1 MVFGIQELR
10 NQLEA
15 VTEERNFFQS
25 KYLEQVS
32 LLQDLHNELKK
43 SKREINRLR
52 EELMARQPRQN
63 TTSLLD
69 QVRRS
74 AIRED
79 TTAAVSTVNEEKK
92 DDDGDGD
99 HPPLTATAADS
110 HSIPNSPSGLT
121 TCEDEKGSMAA
132 EDDEEEEVLDIDENE
147 AIRESASKLLQWANY
162 RQTWTSSS
170 LEPPNEE

>member
-10 NQLEA
+10 NQIEA

-32 LLQDLHNELKK
+32 LLQDLQNELKK

-52 EELMARQPRQN
+52 EELMARPRRN
-63 TTSLLD
+63 SNNANATLLE
-69 QVRRS
+69 QTRS
-74 AIRED
+74 PFRP
-79 TTAAVSTVNEEKK
+79 AAAAAAAAAAAEEKK
-92 DDDGDGD
+92 DDGD
-99 HPPLTATAADS
+99 PPSASDD

-121 TCEDEKGSMAA
+121 C
-132 EDDEEEEVLDIDENE
+132 DDEEGSVAAAVDDDEEVEVDIDEKE

-162 RQTWTSSS
+162 RGQTRSS
-170 LEPPNEE
+170 LGPPDEE

>member
-10 NQLEA
+10 NQIEA

-32 LLQDLHNELKK
+32 LLQDLQNELKK

-52 EELMARQPRQN
+52 EELMARPRRN
-63 TTSLLD
+63 SNNANATLLE
-69 QVRRS
+69 QTRS
-74 AIRED
+74 PFRP
-79 TTAAVSTVNEEKK
+79 AAAPVNEEKK
-92 DDDGDGD
+92 DDGD
-99 HPPLTATAADS
+99 PPSASDN

-121 TCEDEKGSMAA
+121 CDDDEGSVAA
-132 EDDEEEEVLDIDENE
+132 VDDDEEAEVDIDEKE

-162 RQTWTSSS
+162 RGQTRSS
-170 LEPPNEE
+170 LGPPDEE